1 VDRDRKQLANAALR
15 NVLFTSRAH
24 ENWHCRNGCASA
36 AAAINRVTAHAR
48 SWLLNRTRNTAE
60 SLGENKPHVIRQA
73 DRRQSCGARIVVT
86 SMISTRAEN
95 VDQTALTATEKIEF
109 FGFVLPKPSS

>member
-48 SWLLNRTRNTAE
+48 SWLLNRTRNTADG
-60 SLGENKPHVIRQA
+60 SPPVLWSAHR
-73 DRRQSCGARIVVT
+73 SRI
-86 SMISTRAEN
+86 
-95 VDQTALTATEKIEF
+95 DDF
-109 FGFVLPKPSS
+109 D